1 MTKLLYIYIFVLL
14 CSFSFAEIEEVEQYN
29 FEIKSMMTTE
39 YSEENKNNQ
48 VNRRE
53 GSHHNKWE
61 NFVDSVED
69 YFDEKEEQYKEY
81 KAQLERRLSENLN
94 SRIVPQSLDSN
105 LDVIVQL
112 DENPDD
118 IKLKY
123 RYTPELIKASYIDLG
138 LDEQELK
145 IAYVYVKPI
154 DGLGGY
160 FFNSVGYLFDKSIKN
175 ILEITKMKV
184 R

>member
-1 MTKLLYIYIFVLL
+1 MTKVLYIFFLL
-14 CSFSFAEIEEVEQYN
+14 FSFSFAEIGEVEQYN

-39 YSEENKNNQ
+39 YSENKNSQ
-48 VNRRE
+48 AGR
-53 GSHHNKWE
+53 GGSSHHSKWE
-61 NFVDSVED
+61 DFVDSVED
-69 YFDEKEEQYKEY
+69 YFDKKEEQYKEY

-94 SRIVPQSLDSN
+94 SKIVPQYLDSN

-138 LDEQELK
+138 LDEQEIK
-145 IAYVYVKPI
+145 IAYVYERPI

-160 FFNSVGYLFDKSIKN
+160 FFDSVGYFFDKSVKS
-175 ILEITKMKV
+175 ILEVSKMKV